1 MNNPFYFLGFPG
13 YPLLVVC
20 YLFWKAAVGMK

>member
-13 YPLLVVC
+13 YPLFEAWGL
-20 YLFWKAAVGMK
+20 LWKACWGMR